1 VNKEHLEKQISVII
15 LATNEEKAL
24 HKTVETILNE
34 NNFYINKIFIITPKD
49 TSKGCLKTIE
59 KLKKIYINILI
70 HKFQPKQLPGYG
82 GASIFGIGLIETT
95 HFVLCD
101 ADGETD
107 PKEIKNLIKNIDN
120 SKYDIISCSRWKSK
134 NWLNEYGFLNFIF
147 NWIFQKTTSLLFFS
161 NLTDYTVN
169 YRLYSSSMM
178 KQINFKY
185 LNQSFALESI
195 LIPLRKGCRIKEIP
209 YNFVK
214 RNEGISRN
222 NFFNK
227 LKYIKTLIECRTRKI
242 Y

>member
-1 VNKEHLEKQISVII
+1 
-15 LATNEEKAL
+15 
-24 HKTVETILNE
+24 
-34 NNFYINKIFIITPKD
+34 
-49 TSKGCLKTIE
+49 
-59 KLKKIYINILI
+59 
-70 HKFQPKQLPGYG
+70 
-82 GASIFGIGLIETT
+82 
-95 HFVLCD
+95 
-101 ADGETD
+101 
-107 PKEIKNLIKNIDN
+107 
-120 SKYDIISCSRWKSK
+120 
-134 NWLNEYGFLNFIF
+134 
-147 NWIFQKTTSLLFFS
+147 
-161 NLTDYTVN
+161 
-169 YRLYSSSMM
+169 MM